1 MQYNEVE
8 IIFNE
13 RLGMTYGDMSEIDYQ
28 SFLVFLLSDSELEEQ
43 GWEFGQELP
52 FDLEALIDEWIEQD
66 EIYKPFN

>member
-13 RLGMTYGDMSEIDYQ
+13 KLGMTYGDMSEIDYQ
-28 SFLVFLLSDSELEEQ
+28 SFLVFLLADTELEEH

-52 FDLEALIDEWIEQD
+52 FALEELIDEWIEQD